1 MRVNFMCVNLM
12 HVNLM
17 GGMGRAGRL
26 PRRPPALNAC
36 QLHACQLTACQLNG
50 QDGFRDARQPF
61 LSSAP
66 LRIYVGSGQVSMSIH
81 VICRYL

>member
-1 MRVNFMCVNLM
+1 MHVNFMRVNFMRVNFM

-50 QDGFRDARQPF
+50 QDGFRDARQP
-61 LSSAP
+61 
-66 LRIYVGSGQVSMSIH
+66 
-81 VICRYL
+81 